1 MRSLERKSDCDE
13 IKECFAKFC
22 KKKKKKEEKVISERG
37 SITRAVQKSG
47 INVLR
52 C

>member
-1 MRSLERKSDCDE
+1 MKGSQIVMKLKNALPN
-13 IKECFAKFC
+13 FV
-22 KKKKKKEEKVISERG
+22 KKKKKEEKVISERG

>member
-1 MRSLERKSDCDE
+1 MKGSQIVMKLKNALPN
-13 IKECFAKFC
+13 FV